1 MIRTVRSALFA
12 FALIAYFVICPS
24 TAIACIEGLA
34 WGMPQSEINDHLN
47 GAIKQED
54 LNHQRLIARNIHL
67 DQLPVSQLTLD
78 MNEQG
83 GLESLAYEF
92 SMDDMTEVL
101 AGLSARHG
109 KPISTSIKEA
119 NYEDQLWVW
128 NTGEDLITAVKRTS
142 GNVQKFLIGYRP
154 SRLKP
159 ETL

>member
-67 DQLPVSQLTLD
+67 DQLPVS
-78 MNEQG
+78 
-83 GLESLAYEF
+83 
-92 SMDDMTEVL
+92 
-101 AGLSARHG
+101 H
-109 KPISTSIKEA
+109 
-119 NYEDQLWVW
+119 
-128 NTGEDLITAVKRTS
+128 
-142 GNVQKFLIGYRP
+142 
-154 SRLKP
+154 SR
-159 ETL
+159 